1 MKFLSLIFLTIL
13 TACNGNQTPPEI
25 GTVDWQT
32 DHDAALAASAKTGK
46 PVFLLFQEV
55 PG

>member
-1 MKFLSLIFLTIL
+1 MLLSAVLISWVVS
-13 TACNGNQTPPEI
+13 NGEDRSENSPEI
-25 GTVDWQT
+25 GTVKWNRDL
-32 DHDAALAASAKTGK
+32 DAALKSGK